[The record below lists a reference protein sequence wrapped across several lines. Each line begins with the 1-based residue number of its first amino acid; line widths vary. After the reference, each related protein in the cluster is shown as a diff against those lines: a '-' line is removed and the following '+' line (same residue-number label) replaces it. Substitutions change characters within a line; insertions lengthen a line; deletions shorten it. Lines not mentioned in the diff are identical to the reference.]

1 MSYKNKIGPGIDIS
15 HYGAPYAQ
23 MLGLG
28 NSGDGLGMLY
38 RYGGGLGWSP
48 GAGET
53 PADDPRIASAGT
65 KIKVSFKVRNL
76 SSGKS
81 LDAANAIYR
90 AARAAFTGNTVKKIG
105 TNGWTSDSR
114 VGVIVTLANEARY
127 GEIRAKSK
135 AIETSNPI
143 KAVSGS
149 ASLYDAR
156 TQKLSGSLV
165 TPAQIEAN
173 PEVLTTDTGP
183 EAEEPADGGGFF
195 GAKVGFFPVWLLGL
209 LGIGLTG
216 GTIYAVTRKKKPA
229 PAAVTANRRR
239 RRRSSRRRS
248 SRRRRS
254 RR

>member
-38 RYGGGLGWSP
+38 RYGAGLGWAP

-53 PADDPRIASAGT
+53 PADDPRIASQFA

-90 AARAAFTGNTVKKIG
+90 AARAAFAGDTVKKIG
-105 TNGWTSDSR
+105 TNGWAGDGR
-114 VGVIVTLANEARY
+114 VGVIVTLARDTRY
-127 GEIRAKSK
+127 GEIRAKGK
-135 AIETSNPI
+135 GIETLNPI
-143 KAVSGS
+143 KAVSNGG
-149 ASLYDAR
+149 SLYDAR

-165 TPAQIEAN
+165 TPAQIEAD
-173 PEVLTTDTGP
+173 PAALTIDTGP
-183 EAEEPADGGGFF
+183 EAEESVDEGGFF
-195 GAKVGFFPVWLLGL
+195 AAKVGFFPVWLLGL
-209 LGIGLTG
+209 LGVGLTG
-216 GTIYAVTRKKKPA
+216 GAVYAMTRKKKPA
-229 PAAVTANRRR
+229 ASPVTANRR
-239 RRRSSRRRS
+239 RRRS

-254 RR
+254 R